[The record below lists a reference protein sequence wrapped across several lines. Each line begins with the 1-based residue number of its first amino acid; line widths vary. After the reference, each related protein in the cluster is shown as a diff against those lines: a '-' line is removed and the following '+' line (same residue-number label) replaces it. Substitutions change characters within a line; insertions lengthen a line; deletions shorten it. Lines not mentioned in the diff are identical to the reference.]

1 MQTSRLTTLALS
13 LTNRSAADSF
23 SLPADG
29 WIHIVPL
36 GEYTHPDV
44 GLQVLDRRA
53 AEAMVARFNREAAQP
68 NFPGLRLDYD
78 HFSYDPEKSSEAA
91 GWITQLDNRADGIWA
106 KVRWVN
112 TGRDSVESGKYR
124 LVSPVFSE
132 GETLAPG
139 RLRPVRL
146 DSVALTNNPNL
157 RGMVPVTN
165 RSSASAAAGAARVTG
180 TQQHPNTPAMKLLAN
195 RLQLQPDA
203 SEESIAAALD
213 AILKNRDQATAEV
226 ATLKNRVAA
235 LEAENQ
241 TLLAAQVE
249 ADLAPLVAAK
259 ADETAIAGLRTAL
272 LANRTV
278 ALPVLKGLIA
288 GLAAAPAAG
297 GTHGETLKNRTAGR
311 PATPAAGSDPEAV
324 MQQIN
329 QAVAEVMARN
339 RCSHAE
345 AWDIARREKPDLF
358 RIQPAKANA

>member
-23 SLPADG
+23 SLPSDG

-44 GLQVLDRRA
+44 GLQVLDAQA
-53 AEAMVARFNREAAQP
+53 AQAMVARFNREAAQP

-91 GWITQLDNRADGIWA
+91 GWITQLDNRDDGIWA

-165 RSSASAAAGAARVTG
+165 RSDASAAAGAARVTG
-180 TQQHPNTPAMKLLAN
+180 TQQHPTHTPSMKLIAN
-195 RLQLQPDA
+195 RLNLQPDA
-203 SEESIAAALD
+203 SEQSIDAAVAAL
-213 AILKNRDQATAEV
+213 IQSRDQATAEV
-226 ATLKNRVAA
+226 TTLKNRVAS
-235 LEAENQ
+235 LEADNK

-259 ADETAIAGLRTAL
+259 ADETALAGLRTAL
-272 LANRTV
+272 LANRTI
-278 ALPVLKGLIA
+278 ALPVLQGLIA

-297 GTHGETLKNRTAGR
+297 GTQGETLKNRTAGR
-311 PATPAAGSDPEAV
+311 PASTAV
-324 MQQIN
+324 SADAPTQQQVDGFVAQI
-329 QAVAEVMARN
+329 QATN
-339 RCSHAE
+339 RCTATE
-345 AWDIARREKPDLF
+345 AYQIAKTQKPEWFTPRR
-358 RIQPAKANA
+358 